1 MATTAIAGRNLPP
14 PQSPFVDTG
23 TLNLSYDGYQFLL
36 SLLNA
41 ATNSVPTASVDVGLT
56 ATGTNQ
62 ATALQLNS
70 QWNEIDTAT
79 LLGNGVLLAA
89 YQPGQSQI
97 VYNNALVTVNVYPP
111 PGAQI
116 NALGINGAF
125 GLAPGSRQ
133 SFDFFTANQIRA

>member
-41 ATNSVPTASVDVGLT
+41 AANAQSTSSVDTGLT

-62 ATALQLNS
+62 ATAFQLSS
-70 QWNEIDTAT
+70 QWNEIDTTAAGT
-79 LLGNGVLLAA
+79 GVLLTA
-89 YQPGQSQI
+89 YQPGQAQ
-97 VYNNALVTVNVYPP
+97 VVFNGGVNPLLVYPP
-111 PGAQI
+111 PGAMI
-116 NALGINGAF
+116 NALGANVAF
-125 GLAPGSRQ
+125 SLAAGSRQ
-133 SFDFFTANQIRA
+133 TFDFFTANQIRT

>member
-1 MATTAIAGRNLPP
+1 MAGIAGRNLPP

-41 ATNSVPTASVDVGLT
+41 ATNAVPTADVDTGLV
-56 ATGTNQ
+56 AKGTNQ

-70 QWNEIDTAT
+70 QWNEIDTTPA
-79 LLGNGVLLAA
+79 GSGVLLTA
-89 YQPGQSQI
+89 YQPGQAQ
-97 VYNNALVTVNVYPP
+97 LVFNGGVNPLLVYPP

-116 NALGINGAF
+116 NALGPNVAF
-125 GLAPGSRQ
+125 SLAAGSRQ
-133 SFDFFTANQIRA
+133 TFDFFTANQIRT